1 MLAEARV
8 LDDWLYMDAVQ
19 ELGED
24 ILFMDSLTALMGE
37 LFVMSWIVY
46 LSFAKS

>member
-1 MLAEARV
+1 M

-37 LFVMSWIVY
+37 LLVMSWIVY